1 VTITATI
8 PAASQNGPTSG
19 QFTVSRSGSL
29 GASLSVALTISGSA
43 VNGSSYQ
50 LISSVATFA
59 VGQRTVNLA
68 VNPYQTTAVLSAVA
82 QISVAAGSGYEVGS
96 SSSASVTIEP
106 LAPQLTIE
114 AIEPD
119 AVKSTLT
126 PGTFLVTRSGILDR
140 SVLVR
145 LTIGGTASS
154 ATDFVSFSSLVNLAP
169 NQTTALI
176 SVTPRSTANVSG
188 VPRFVQVTLKPDAA
202 YKITNPS
209 FDRVFI
215 VNQLFTRD
223 AWQQYFSGNSESWD
237 AFAGHSNGG
246 VDNLHRYAFGLNPT
260 NATATNGL
268 PLFRILNDH
277 LAVTY
282 RHPRSVTDY
291 DYLVQVSDDLVNW
304 SALGSDLESFTP
316 SDANTNDLEMVSYRG
331 KANVTGRLKQ
341 FMRVQLQ
348 PR

>member
-1 VTITATI
+1 ATI

-223 AWQQYFSGNSESWD
+223 AWQQQYFSGNSESWD